1 MSRPT
6 TQRMASLPPPLP
18 PPGVRFRDLFAG
30 YEGLDRLR
38 RLVIG
43 AYAVTALGSVA
54 WSASFWAA
62 QRVQRLLFDVGQ
74 TEQGSVFLTVHND
87 TSKPWTKV
95 LIDADDQYLLRV
107 ERVPAYGTVECQMS
121 DFTPR
126 FGIPRQPGLSLWEG
140 AAPVTFPGASAPR
153 DHRPTQLRIESEQ
166 GIFSARI
173 EP

>member
-1 MSRPT
+1 MTRPT
-6 TQRMASLPPPLP
+6 TQRMAALPPPLP
-18 PPGVRFRDLFAG
+18 VPGAG
-30 YEGLDRLR
+30 WRGYFDGYTGLERLR
-38 RLVIG
+38 KVVLA
-43 AYAVTALGSVA
+43 AYALGALLSLG

-95 LIDADDQYLLRV
+95 LIDADDLYLLRV
-107 ERVPAYGTVECQMS
+107 DQVPAYGTVECQMS

-140 AAPVTFPGASAPR
+140 AAPVVFPGASAPR
-153 DHRPTQLRIESEQ
+153 DHRPAALRIESEQ
-166 GIFSARI
+166 GLFSARV

>member
-107 ERVPAYGTVECQMS
+107 ESVPAY
-121 DFTPR
+121 
-126 FGIPRQPGLSLWEG
+126 
-140 AAPVTFPGASAPR
+140 
-153 DHRPTQLRIESEQ
+153 
-166 GIFSARI
+166 
-173 EP
+173 

>member
-6 TQRMASLPPPLP
+6 TQRMAALPPPLP
-18 PPGVRFRDLFAG
+18 AQGAGWRAFFRG
-30 YEGLDRLR
+30 YEGLERLR
-38 RLVIG
+38 RLVLG
-43 AYAVTALGSVA
+43 AYAVGAVASLG
-54 WSASFWAA
+54 WSTSFWAA
-62 QRVQRLLFDVGQ
+62 QRVRRLLFDVGQ

-95 LIDADDQYLLRV
+95 LIDADDRYLLRV
-107 ERVPAYGTVECQMS
+107 DSVPAYGTVECQMS

-140 AAPVTFPGASAPR
+140 AAPITFPGAHAPR
-153 DHRPTQLRIESEQ
+153 DHRPMALRIESEQ
-166 GIFSARI
+166 GRFSARV